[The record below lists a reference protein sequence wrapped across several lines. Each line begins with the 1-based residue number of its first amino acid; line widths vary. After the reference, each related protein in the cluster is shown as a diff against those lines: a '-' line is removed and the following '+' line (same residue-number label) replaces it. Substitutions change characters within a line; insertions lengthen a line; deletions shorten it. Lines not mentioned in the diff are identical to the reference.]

1 MSLKVKAR
9 AVGNSTGFIIPEAV
23 LERLHIHRGDEVF
36 LTDAPDGG
44 LRITPYDPEF
54 ERQLSVAQEIM
65 HRRRNALRALAK

>member
-9 AVGNSTGFIIPEAV
+9 AVGNSTGFIIPETV

-54 ERQLSVAQEIM
+54 ERQLTVAQEIM
-65 HRRRNALRALAK
+65 HRRRNALRARAK